1 MQCRSSALTPVAPLQ
16 ASEAADELRAARQRG
31 GGSGKKGTRA
41 RGEDSDDEA
50 VWAAHMESEEEEP
63 DLESLV
69 RSKVGGRPEAPVL
82 VAENRPYVTP
92 PVAEQGVVDSSGLQL
107 ATAC

>member
-1 MQCRSSALTPVAPLQ
+1 MQCRSTAPTAVAPLQ
-16 ASEAADELRAARQRG
+16 ASEAANELRAARQRG
-31 GGSGKKGTRA
+31 GGSGKKDKRA

-69 RSKVGGRPEAPVL
+69 RSKVGSRLTVCGE
-82 VAENRPYVTP
+82 VATGSTICCITGWVPDN
-92 PVAEQGVVDSSGLQL
+92 GS
-107 ATAC
+107 

>member
-1 MQCRSSALTPVAPLQ
+1 MQCRSTAPTAVAPLQ
-16 ASEAADELRAARQRG
+16 ASEAANELRA
-31 GGSGKKGTRA
+31 GKKDKRA

-69 RSKVGGRPEAPVL
+69 RSKVGSRLIVCGE
-82 VAENRPYVTP
+82 VATGSTICCITGWVPDN
-92 PVAEQGVVDSSGLQL
+92 GS
-107 ATAC
+107 

>member
-1 MQCRSSALTPVAPLQ
+1 MKSFLPLQ
-16 ASEAADELRAARQRG
+16 ASGAAEELRAARQRG
-31 GGSGKKGTRA
+31 GASGKKGKRA

-69 RSKVGGRPEAPVL
+69 RSKVGSKDEALVL
-82 VAENRPYVTP
+82 V
-92 PVAEQGVVDSSGLQL
+92 VVCNTTCCRSMWCQI
-107 ATAC
+107 AVV

>member
-1 MQCRSSALTPVAPLQ
+1 MQCRSTASTAVASLQ
-16 ASEAADELRAARQRG
+16 ASEAAIELRAARQRG
-31 GGSGKKGTRA
+31 GGSGKKGKRA

-69 RSKVGGRPEAPVL
+69 RSKVGSKDDAPAMCDTTYCRSWWCQTRV
-82 VAENRPYVTP
+82 
-92 PVAEQGVVDSSGLQL
+92 GLEL

>member
-1 MQCRSSALTPVAPLQ
+1 MRCRDGKSAELNESALLPLQ
-16 ASEAADELRAARQRG
+16 ASEAANELRAARQRG
-31 GGSGKKGTRA
+31 GGLGKKGKRA

-69 RSKVGGRPEAPVL
+69 RSKVGSKDEAIML
-82 VAENRPYVTP
+82 VANWWYVTP
-92 PVAEQGVVDSSGLQL
+92 SVESRGSAKQR
-107 ATAC
+107 

>member
-1 MQCRSSALTPVAPLQ
+1 MQCSITAPIAVAPLQ
-16 ASEAADELRAARQRG
+16 ASEAANELRAARQRG
-31 GGSGKKGTRA
+31 GGSGKKDKRA

-69 RSKVGGRPEAPVL
+69 RSKVGSRLSVYGK
-82 VAENRPYVTP
+82 VAT
-92 PVAEQGVVDSSGLQL
+92 DSTICCITGGWPDIGS
-107 ATAC
+107 